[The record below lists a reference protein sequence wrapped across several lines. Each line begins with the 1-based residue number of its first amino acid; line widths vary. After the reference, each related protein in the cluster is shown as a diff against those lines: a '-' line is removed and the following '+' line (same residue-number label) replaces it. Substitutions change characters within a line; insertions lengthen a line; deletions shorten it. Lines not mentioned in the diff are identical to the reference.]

1 MVAVARAADA
11 LPPDNDDVRVWWSD
25 TIHAKKGLIVGMSS
39 AANRNPVTSAVPVVR
54 GAEIVVPLRVCVVLV
69 ADGGTSVVGVENIG
83 SGSGSD
89 AAASASAV
97 VASVL
102 FDVDNDAAADGEDTN
117 DSVPGDDEDD
127 DAFAGIDGYTGPT
140 TAGTAAFLI
149 VVVGA
154 AAGTLPFPGHPPKP
168 PGASADAAWTLR
180 RVVMSGAVVVRSSPP
195 PAPPPSPSSSDA
207 EGENATAAPAPA
219 DGAAVTVSV
228 SVSVR
233 VT

>member
-1 MVAVARAADA
+1 MVAVARAADG

-54 GAEIVVPLRVCVVLV
+54 GAEIVVPLRVCVV
-69 ADGGTSVVGVENIG
+69 DGGTSVVGVENNG

-97 VASVL
+97 VDSVL
-102 FDVDNDAAADGEDTN
+102 FDIDNDAAAADGEDAN

-154 AAGTLPFPGHPPKP
+154 ATDTLPFPGHPPNP

-180 RVVMSGAVVVRSSPP
+180 RVVVSGTVVVRSSPP
-195 PAPPPSPSSSDA
+195 PAPPPSPSSSDP

>member
-1 MVAVARAADA
+1 MVAVARAADG
-11 LPPDNDDVRVWWSD
+11 LPPDNDDDDVRVWWSD

-54 GAEIVVPLRVCVVLV
+54 GAEIVVPLRVCVV
-69 ADGGTSVVGVENIG
+69 DGGTSVVDVENNG

-102 FDVDNDAAADGEDTN
+102 FDVDNDAAAAADGEDTN
-117 DSVPGDDEDD
+117 DSVPGDEDD
-127 DAFAGIDGYTGPT
+127 EFAGIDGYTGPT

-154 AAGTLPFPGHPPKP
+154 ATDTLPFPGHPPKP

-180 RVVMSGAVVVRSSPP
+180 RVVVSGTVVVRSSPP